1 MVMIG
6 LGAIN
11 LPLIYRGTPSLF
23 FSNTVAPHERRQG
36 SQKFGKPL
44 GSSFA
49 YTKIGDSV
57 QWNSDQMWLIFTHVK
72 IQISRCMPPFQK
84 HPYGES
90 WHFIILYAT
99 SYRAWSIFKCTW
111 LSYPQSIGGRN
122 RVQQT
127 LQFLKRSS
135 QICQDHTTNLFNGV
149 FWEPPE
155 EERGD
160 ILIVPGWLC
169 LGPLGIGKD
178 SMNISRTIE

>member
-1 MVMIG
+1 MIG

-72 IQISRCMPPFQK
+72 IQISRCMRPFQK
-84 HPYGES
+84 HPYGEY
-90 WHFIILYAT
+90 WGVMAFYNFIRYQKGRGPFSSVLDSLT
-99 SYRAWSIFKCTW
+99 HNTWGDLPGSYDESLQWCLLGTAR
-111 LSYPQSIGGRN
+111 GGE
-122 RVQQT
+122 
-127 LQFLKRSS
+127 
-135 QICQDHTTNLFNGV
+135 G
-149 FWEPPE
+149 
-155 EERGD
+155 
-160 ILIVPGWLC
+160 
-169 LGPLGIGKD
+169 
-178 SMNISRTIE
+178 